1 MLAARRRA
9 RSSQSSQV
17 PGGAEGQAA
26 QPYRPLRMRARRR
39 RASAV
44 SRIWIICASS
54 SGESWPASRSW
65 ARRRASSADSSLIS
79 SARSA
84 TSART
89 VTRSGSTSRNPPPTK
104 SSVSSDPFRISINP
118 GRSVVSSGACR
129 GRMPS
134 SPSAPRQTRKGLPCP
149 STSPSKSE
157 LSTLTTRSDT
167 ATRLL
172 ILRLHLL
179 ALLAGFVD
187 RADHVE
193 RLLRQV
199 VVLALQ
205 DLLEAPD
212 GVLDGDE
219 PALPAREALRD
230 EEGLREEPLDLPGPR
245 HRLLVVFRKLLD
257 AQDGDDVLQLL
268 VALHG
273 PLHAL
278 RRVVMILPDDPRF
291 EEAGGRVQ
299 GVDRR
304 VDRLLGQGPAQRH
317 CCPQMGEGRLDGGVG
332 HVVGRDVDRLDR
344 GDGALAG
351 GGDALLQGAHR
362 RRQRR
367 LVADRGRHPA
377 QKGRHL

>member
-1 MLAARRRA
+1 
-9 RSSQSSQV
+9 
-17 PGGAEGQAA
+17 
-26 QPYRPLRMRARRR
+26 MRAKRR

-65 ARRRASSADSSLIS
+65 ARRRASSAAPSLIS

-84 TSART
+84 PSARP
-89 VTRSGSTSRNPPPTK
+89 VTRPGSTSRKPPPTK
-104 SSVSSDPFRISINP
+104 SSVSSDPFRMSISP
-118 GRSVVSSGACR
+118 GRSVVSRGACR
-129 GRMPS
+129 GSMPS

-157 LSTLTTRSDT
+157 RSTLTTRSDT

-179 ALLAGFVD
+179 ALLAGFLD

-193 RLLRQV
+193 RLLGQV

-205 DLLEAPD
+205 DLSEAAD
-212 GVLDGDE
+212 GLLHADE
-219 PALPAREALRD
+219 AALSAREALRD
-230 EEGLREEPLDLPGPR
+230 EEGLRQEPLNLARPR
-245 HRLLVVFRKLLD
+245 NRLLVVLRKLLD
-257 AQDGDDVLQLL
+257 AKDGDAVRQLL

-273 PLHAL
+273 SLHAL

-291 EEAGGRVQ
+291 QEAGSRVQ
-299 GVDRR
+299 RVDRR

-317 CCPQMGEGRLDGGVG
+317 GRPQMGEGRLDGGVG

-344 GDGALAG
+344 GDGTLAG
-351 GGDALLQGAHR
+351 GGDALLQGAHL

-367 LVADRGRHPA
+367 LVADRGRHSA
-377 QKGRHL
+377 EK